1 MNLFLDTNVWLGLY
15 HYAQEELDQMYR
27 LSSWIDEGRI
37 TLYLTEQVEDE
48 LERNRE
54 GQVAGVVR
62 LLLEDMP
69 GEPLPQL
76 CRWYPEHGE
85 MEEAVR
91 RYQEARDRLI
101 GKLAADTA
109 ARVLP
114 ADRVLAD
121 LFPKARRIAITDE
134 IFERARRR
142 FDRGN
147 PPGKEG
153 SYGDAIHWECLLAGV
168 PDGEGLVFVT
178 EDRDFRS
185 QLDLSGGS
193 GDGALAPFLAAEWRR
208 LKGSEVRFFRRLSA
222 FFLSDL
228 GQPISAPR

>member
-15 HYAQEELDQMYR
+15 HSTQEELEDLYR
-27 LSSWIDEGRI
+27 LSAWVGEGRI
-37 TLYLTEQVEDE
+37 TLYVTDQVVDE

-54 GQVAGVVR
+54 GQVAEVVR
-62 LLLEDMP
+62 LLLEEEP

-85 MEEAVR
+85 MEEALR
-91 RYQEARDRLI
+91 LYQEARDRLI
-101 GKLAADTA
+101 ARLAADTA
-109 ARVLP
+109 ARALP
-114 ADRVLAD
+114 ADQLLAD
-121 LFPKARRIAITDE
+121 LFPKARRIAVADE

-153 SYGDAIHWECLLAGV
+153 SYGDAVHWECLLAAV
-168 PDGEGLVFVT
+168 PDGEDLVFVT

-185 QLDLSGGS
+185 RLDER
-193 GDGALAPFLAAEWRR
+193 ALAPFLAAEWRR
-208 LKGSEVRFFRRLSA
+208 RKGSEVRFFRRLSA
-222 FFLSDL
+222 FFLSL
-228 GQPISAPR
+228 SISAPR

>member
-1 MNLFLDTNVWLGLY
+1 MNLFLDTNIWLNLY
-15 HYAQEELDQMYR
+15 HYAQEELDPLAR
-27 LSSWIDEGRI
+27 LSARIGEGRI
-37 TLYLTEQVEDE
+37 TLYLTDQVVDE
-48 LERNRE
+48 FERNRE

-62 LLLEDMP
+62 LLLEDQP

-76 CRWYPEHGE
+76 CHGYPEHGE

-91 RYQEARDRLI
+91 RYQEAKSRLVE
-101 GKLAADTA
+101 KLIDDAA
-109 ARVLP
+109 ARTLP
-114 ADRVLAD
+114 ADRIVTG
-121 LFPKARRIAITDE
+121 LFSQARRIAITDE

-168 PDGEGLVFVT
+168 PDGEDLVFIT

-185 QLDLSGGS
+185 QLDER
-193 GDGALAPFLAAEWRR
+193 ALAPFLAAEWRR
-208 LKGSEVRFFRRLSA
+208 LKGSEVTFFRRLSG
-222 FFLSDL
+222 FFLGHL
-228 GQPISAPR
+228 GQAISAPC